1 MSSSPT
7 TNDSD
12 ITHICN
18 VINVSFKYLGWWR
31 LSWNKD
37 TEKRKIVVQWIT
49 VHTSSYIEECR
60 L

>member
-7 TNDSD
+7 TNDTD
-12 ITHICN
+12 ITHTHICN

-37 TEKRKIVVQWIT
+37 TEKRKSVVQWIT
-49 VHTSSYIEECR
+49 VHTSTYI
-60 L
+60 